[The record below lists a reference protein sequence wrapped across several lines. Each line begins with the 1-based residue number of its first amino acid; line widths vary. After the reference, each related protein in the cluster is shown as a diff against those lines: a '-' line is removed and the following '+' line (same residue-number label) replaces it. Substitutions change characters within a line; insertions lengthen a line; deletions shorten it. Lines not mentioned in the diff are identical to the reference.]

1 MDAIKSLYDVRPGDM
16 FIGNISGWVGVGVD
30 LGETLIGDGFRIGQL
45 SVRHIGIV
53 TEAGEAPTPDE
64 SMIGRV
70 FDVPTH
76 LLGAGKLPRMA
87 QAMPGGAEIIS
98 LKPEQHWTP
107 KSAFIRLP
115 EDYPGQALDAAAVA
129 VAMVDAGVAYS
140 PLSYGAIGLAWRGI
154 DPPSLMKWIDRRREG
169 TEGLLLPSGR
179 RTALGLPVEDICSV
193 LFDQAWTIGGGKQVM
208 PEGTPAQLVTPGGL
222 ARQWFRAPGTV
233 CGGAGLLESA

>member
-1 MDAIKSLYDVRPGDM
+1 MEQIKSLYDVRPGDL
-16 FIGNISGWVGVGVD
+16 FIGNISGAVGVGVA
-30 LGETLIGDGFRIGQL
+30 LGEILIGDGFRIGQL

-53 TEAGEAPTPDE
+53 TEAGDRDSTPP
-64 SMIGRV
+64 R
-70 FDVPTH
+70 P
-76 LLGAGKLPRMA
+76 PRMA
-87 QAMPGGAEIIS
+87 QAMPGGAEIIT

-107 KSAFIRLP
+107 KSAFVRLP

-129 VAMVDAGVAYS
+129 MAMVGAGVAYS
-140 PLSYGAIGLAWRGI
+140 PLSYAAIGLAWRGI
-154 DPPSLMKWIDRRREG
+154 DPPSLMHWIDRRRPGSEG
-169 TEGLLLPSGR
+169 IALPSGR

>member
-1 MDAIKSLYDVRPGDM
+1 MDAIKSLYDVRPGDL

-30 LGETLIGDGFRIGQL
+30 LGETLVGDGFRIGQL
-45 SVRHIGIV
+45 SVRHVGIV
-53 TEAGEAPTPDE
+53 TEAGDPALIDGEPA
-64 SMIGRV
+64 
-70 FDVPTH
+70 
-76 LLGAGKLPRMA
+76 KLPRMA
-87 QAMPGGAEIIS
+87 QAMPGGAEIIT
-98 LKPEQHWTP
+98 LKPEQHWTS

-140 PLSYGAIGLAWRGI
+140 PLSYAAIALAWRGV
-154 DPPSLMKWIDRRREG
+154 DPPKLLKWIDRRRDPVSVTLPAGRTPFINEG
-169 TEGLLLPSGR
+169 FR
-179 RTALGLPVEDICSV
+179 FPVEAICSV
-193 LFDQAWTIGGGKQVM
+193 FFDQAWTLVGKQVM